1 MTVLIAAAGAADLPL
16 VRDLFREYHRW
27 VNQPECF
34 SSFDQELTGLPG
46 EYAPPRGRLLIAKVE
61 DKPAGCAALRPLDA
75 GRCEMKRLYV
85 RPAFHG
91 LGLGRRLA
99 QAMIEVARASG
110 STTLLLDTLPRMGP
124 AIALYRSLGFAS
136 RDAYASAPTPGAL
149 FFELQL

>member
-1 MTVLIAAAGAADLPL
+1 MTVLIAAAGATDLPQ

-27 VNQPECF
+27 VDQPECF
-34 SSFDQELTGLPG
+34 ANFERELTGLPG
-46 EYAPPRGRLLIAKVE
+46 EYAPPRGRLLIARAE
-61 DKPAGCAALRPLDA
+61 DQLAGCAALRPFDA

-99 QAMIEVARASG
+99 QAMIEAARASG
-110 STTLLLDTLPRMGP
+110 ANTLLLDTLPQMGP